1 MQREKRGPR
10 VKLGGSVLALLQLQ
24 NRRQIR
30 TRLSQLSSNG
40 GLLQLD
46 KPLDEGIVVEVLFHV
61 GATTVRSRA
70 EMLFPMWAT
79 QGCLQPFEFAD
90 LEEADRSKLESMG
103 ETAQRL
109 LRSGLSQQML
119 CGQFCDEVEGAFH
132 VAKQE
137 NVSPAID
144 LR

>member
-1 MQREKRGPR
+1 MSHAPQMQRDKRGPR

-30 TRLSQLSSNG
+30 TRLSSLSSNG

-61 GATTVRSRA
+61 GATTVRSKA

-79 QGCLQPFEFAD
+79 KGCLQPFRFKELDGGVRASLEDDLNSMLHISPNTPAD
-90 LEEADRSKLESMG
+90 EP
-103 ETAQRL
+103 
-109 LRSGLSQQML
+109 GL
-119 CGQFCDEVEGAFH
+119 
-132 VAKQE
+132 
-137 NVSPAID
+137 P
-144 LR
+144 